1 MKTEKQTKAKSKAH
15 TLLASTKSVA
25 DRAATYAERIKKSLS
40 IYIIDNLQ
48 ERIEKIDDKIFDL
61 ENFAL
66 ETNLNKG
73 MVQLTKEDCEKRF
86 ANIIDLKFEQSLLQ
100 AELKAKKAAFDELF
114 N

>member
-1 MKTEKQTKAKSKAH
+1 MKNQKQTSGKSKAH
-15 TLLASTKSVA
+15 TLLASMKSVA
-25 DRAATYAERIKKSLS
+25 ERADKYADRIKKSLS
-40 IYIIDNLQ
+40 ISIIDNLQ

-86 ANIIDLKFEQSLLQ
+86 ASIIDLKFEQSLLQ
-100 AELKAKKAAFDELF
+100 AELDAKKVAFDELF

>member
-1 MKTEKQTKAKSKAH
+1 MKTEKQTKTQSKAH
-15 TLLASTKSVA
+15 KLLASVKSVTERA
-25 DRAATYAERIKKSLS
+25 DKYADRIKKSLS
-40 IYIIDNLQ
+40 ISIIDNLQ

-86 ANIIDLKFEQSLLQ
+86 AQIIELKFEQSLLQ
-100 AELKAKKAAFDELF
+100 AELNAKKAAFDELF